1 MKDLKIEAGKFYR
14 TREGHKARIYA
25 ADGSGEFP
33 VHGAIYYDDGGCR
46 AVTWTSDGSY
56 MRGDE
61 SGIDIISEWKQTI
74 DDIGFDKSCLP
85 KWAKF
90 IHTNKRGMWFWL
102 DAKPRCAIDDSVGY
116 WNLCGQYFGMI
127 PAEYAPKN
135 YKGDWKDSL
144 FEVE

>member
-1 MKDLKIEAGKFYR
+1 MKEMKIEVGKFYR
-14 TREGHKARIYA
+14 TRDGHKVRIYA
-25 ADGSGEFP
+25 TDGSGLFP
-33 VHGAIYYDDGGCR
+33 VHGAIYYDDEWSIS
-46 AVTWTSDGSY
+46 TWTSDGLN
-56 MRGDE
+56 MRGNE

-90 IHTNKRGMWFWL
+90 VFMDEDGKWCWSNEKPTYSLGIHWFL
-102 DAKPRCAIDDSVGY
+102 RVEH
-116 WNLCGQYFGMI
+116 CGII
-127 PAEYAPKN
+127 PPEHAPKN